1 VSLEERERLLA
12 LYLSS
17 RDSFKS
23 VPVDRALRDGDRVG
37 GGHRVIHTPGHC
49 PGQICLAVGDVLLTS
64 DHVLARITPHQFP
77 QAITPYVGIENY
89 FNSLAKVRDLGG
101 IRLALGGHEDPIPD
115 LPSRVDEILV
125 FHRGRLE
132 AVRAACAE
140 PRTVVEVARA
150 LFGAQEGYGV
160 ILAIEEAGAHVEY
173 LHERGQ
179 LRIANVGEIAVARD
193 PVFRY
198 QNR

>member
-1 VSLEERERLLA
+1 M
-12 LYLSS
+12 
-17 RDSFKS
+17 
-23 VPVDRALRDGDRVG
+23 PVDRALRDGDRVG

-101 IRLALGGHEDPIPD
+101 VRLALGGHEDPIPD